1 MSDGCLSPKTITGNY
16 VPVVKMG
23 VGCAVDEQGEQ
34 IYPRKW
40 NHDFIDL
47 PVPQKD
53 KQNTPSFSAEVMTGL
68 ARWKK
73 PRERMIFILCGAAGL
88 RIGEA
93 LGIEI
98 DKHLSSDFLTQA
110 ASSSRKDRP
119 TAQDCECRPSSRSS
133 PGDCHL
139 PPTVRWR
146 PQGWTPVLHSNREA
160 AFADQYSSAP
170 SACGSE
176 GTKLRE
182 SMHWNA

>member
-1 MSDGCLSPKTITGNY
+1 MSDGGLSPETITGHY
-16 VPVVKMG
+16 VRVVNM
-23 VGCAVDEQGEQ
+23 VVVSAVDERGEQ
-34 IYPRKW
+34 IYTRKW
-40 NHDFIDL
+40 NHDFI
-47 PVPQKD
+47 
-53 KQNTPSFSAEVMTGL
+53 
-68 ARWKK
+68 
-73 PRERMIFILCGAAGL
+73 
-88 RIGEA
+88 
-93 LGIEI
+93 
-98 DKHLSSDFLTQA
+98 
-110 ASSSRKDRP
+110 DRP